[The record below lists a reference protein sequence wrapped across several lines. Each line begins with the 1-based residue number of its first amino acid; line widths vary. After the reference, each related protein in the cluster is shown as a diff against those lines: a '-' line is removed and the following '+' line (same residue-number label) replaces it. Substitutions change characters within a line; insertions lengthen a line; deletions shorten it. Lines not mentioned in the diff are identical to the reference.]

1 MKDLADLALNAAQGA
16 GAEYVDIRIVRYKYQ
31 NVFAR
36 DKIVRSINE
45 SENYGFGIRTYYKG
59 GWGFAS
65 SNVVT
70 DEEIKKK
77 AVLSTN
83 IAKSSASTVSDIIP
97 PAPVQAYVDHWQTP
111 YQKNPFKIPIDKKV
125 DVLLKTNE
133 EMLKVANIIRVTSY
147 MGFES
152 EHKYFASS
160 VGSYIEQEIM
170 RAEASAT
177 AVARKKGEVKTR
189 SYQIPP
195 LNIGY
200 EHIESG
206 DLPGNAT
213 RIAEEAVE
221 HCMADKGP
229 QGQKDLILAPSHLA
243 LTIHESVGHPT
254 ELDRALGFEADFAG
268 TSFAT
273 PDKLNKLQY
282 GSNIVTLTC
291 DRTQPHGR
299 STVGYDDEGV
309 KTGKYYIVKDGLF
322 VGYSTTREFAPMI
335 GEKQSRGCAYADSW
349 SSVPILRM
357 ANICLEPGGKDAPA
371 PDDLIAD
378 TKDGILID
386 GMGSYSIDHQRNNF
400 QFGGDAFWEI
410 KNGKK
415 TRMLKEVTYQAITT
429 EFWGSCDVICGPEY
443 WEQQGVS
450 SCGKGQPTQRGQMTH
465 GSSWTRF
472 RNINVGGAQK

>member
-1 MKDLADLALNAAQGA
+1 MKGLTDLALDTATSL
-16 GAEYVDIRIVRYKYQ
+16 GAEYADIRICRYNDQ
-31 NVFAR
+31 NIFAR
-36 DKIVRSINE
+36 DKIVKSINE
-45 SENYGFGIRTYYKG
+45 SESFGFGIRTYYQG

-70 DEEIKKK
+70 QKEIKKI
-77 AVLSTN
+77 AALSVN
-83 IAKSSASTVSDIIP
+83 IAKSSAASIKKIIP
-97 PAPVQAYVDHWQTP
+97 PAPVKPYVDHWQTS
-111 YQKNPFKIPIDKKV
+111 YQKNPFKIPVDKKV
-125 DVLLKTNE
+125 EILLKTNK
-133 EMLKVANIIRVTSY
+133 EMLKVQNIIRVTSY
-147 MGFES
+147 IGFES

-170 RAEASAT
+170 RTNASAT
-177 AVARKKGEVKTR
+177 AVARKNGEVKTR
-189 SYQIPP
+189 SYQVPP

-200 EHIESG
+200 EHIESI
-206 DLPGNAT
+206 DMPGNAK

-221 HCMADKGP
+221 HCTAEKGP
-229 QGQKDLILAPSHLA
+229 VGKKDLILSPSHLA

-254 ELDRALGFEADFAG
+254 ELDRALGYEADFAG

-273 PDKLNKLQY
+273 PDKLNSLQY
-282 GSNIVTLTC
+282 GSKIVNLTC
-291 DRTQPHGR
+291 DRNQLHGR
-299 STVGYDDEGV
+299 SSVGYDDEGV
-309 KTGKYYIVKDGLF
+309 KTSKFFIVKDGLF

-335 GEKQSRGCAYADSW
+335 GEKESRACAYADSW

-357 ANICLEPGGKDAPA
+357 ANTCLEPGGKGSPS
-371 PDDLIAD
+371 PEELIAD

-429 EFWGSCDVICGPEY
+429 EFWNSCDAICGPEH
-443 WEQQGVS
+443 WEQHGVD

-465 GSSWTRF
+465 GSAWTRF